1 MATWIIIIASALL
14 GLAGTLKIVETF
26 STTNPIHTSL
36 SSRYGLAVGMIEIMF
51 ALFVVTFRS
60 RIWTI
65 WVVVALFTSFAGFAG
80 YRLFTG
86 HADCGCFGL
95 VKIPPLV
102 TLSIDVLIVFSLMLT
117 TSTYTAFRYA
127 LPGFLLLGSLA
138 AHADT
143 TLSGT
148 CVVPIDRLVGH
159 QLNIPPEVTRV
170 IVYDPHCPKCQWVK
184 QGPSA
189 IESSPTQRVMTYE
202 ELGKLVVGLD
212 ERCFVMGDGILTLSI
227 QDRTLTKSV
236 KGASSA
242 AV

>member
-86 HADCGCFGL
+86 ATDCGCFGL
-95 VKIPPLV
+95 LKIPPLI
-102 TLSIDVLIVFSLMLT
+102 TLFIDVLLVTLLVLT
-117 TSTYTAFRYA
+117 TWTPKWVRFI
-127 LPGFLLLGSLA
+127 LPGFALLGALT
-138 AHADT
+138 AHADAR
-143 TLSGT
+143 LSGT
-148 CVVPIDRLVGH
+148 CVVPIDRLVGL
-159 QLNIPPEVTRV
+159 QLDIPPEVTRV

-212 ERCFVMGDGILTLSI
+212 EQCFVMGDGVLSYSTNS
-227 QDRTLTKSV
+227 QKSV
-236 KGASSA
+236 VKTERLEEPK
-242 AV
+242 